1 MAKVRVT
8 KVNFTSLLKD
18 GDGDFASEMLLKAF
32 TGKDVKELIKNIPEE
47 EGVWIDTDKV
57 CSVSSLVKIKENGQV
72 VFSIMFTPPVDG
84 NDCKIWVKGEQY
96 EDFIKIWAGKQEWL
110 DEGVYKVGLDT
121 SVPGTITVQPEMRAE
136 VSEDGKTVTVRRMQY
151 TLNRM

>member
-18 GDGDFASEMLLKAF
+18 EDSDFASEMLLKAF

-57 CSVSSLVKIKENGQV
+57 CAVSSLVKIKENGQV
-72 VFSIMFTPPVDG
+72 VFSIMFAPPVDG

-110 DEGVYKVGLDT
+110 DEGVYKVGLNIP
-121 SVPGTITVQPEMRAE
+121 SVPGTITVQPEMWAE

-151 TLNRM
+151 V

>member
-57 CSVSSLVKIKENGQV
+57 CAVSSLVKIKENGQV
-72 VFSIMFTPPVDG
+72 VFSIMFAPPVDG

-96 EDFIKIWAGKQEWL
+96 EDFIKIWAGKQQWL
-110 DEGVYKVGLDT
+110 DVGVYKVGLD
-121 SVPGTITVQPEMRAE
+121 VPKAPGVVYIKPEVYATI
-136 VSEDGKTVTVRRMQY
+136 SEDGQTVTVKQVNY
-151 TLNRM
+151 I

>member
-1 MAKVRVT
+1 
-8 KVNFTSLLKD
+8 
-18 GDGDFASEMLLKAF
+18 MLRK
-32 TGKDVKELIKNIPEE
+32 LIKNIPEE

-57 CSVSSLVKIKENGQV
+57 CAVSSLVKIKENGQV

-110 DEGVYKVGLDT
+110 DEGVYKVGLNIP
-121 SVPGTITVQPEMRAE
+121 SVPGTITVQPEMWAE

-151 TLNRM
+151 A

>member
-32 TGKDVKELIKNIPEE
+32 IGKDVKELIKNIPEE

-57 CSVSSLVKIKENGQV
+57 CAVSSLVKIKENGQV
-72 VFSIMFTPPVDG
+72 VFSIMFAPSVDG
-84 NDCKIWVKGEQY
+84 DNCKIWVKGEQY

-110 DEGVYKVGLDT
+110 DVGVYKVGLD
-121 SVPGTITVQPEMRAE
+121 VPKAPGVVYIKPEVYATI
-136 VSEDGKTVTVRRMQY
+136 SEDGQTVTVKQVNY
-151 TLNRM
+151 I